1 MELKG
6 IPREGK
12 GESPFI
18 RAWQDNSPPKRAR
31 TDAGQLGPIGDITG
45 SLQLNKY
52 FKKKINI

>member
-52 FKKKINI
+52 LKKKN